1 MAFGKRATL
10 YPGSAPLLEI
20 FQAEVTGEL
29 IERKQVEVVSE
40 NVKLKE
46 GELESELES
55 GKQLSRL
62 RDGKMLVTGR
72 SSRLSC

>member
-10 YPGSAPLLEI
+10 YSGSAPLLEI